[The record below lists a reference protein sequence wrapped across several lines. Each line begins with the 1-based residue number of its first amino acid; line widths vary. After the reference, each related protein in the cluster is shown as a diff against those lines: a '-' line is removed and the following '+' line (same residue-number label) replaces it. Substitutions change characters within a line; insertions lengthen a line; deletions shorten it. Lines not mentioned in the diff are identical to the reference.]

1 MHIPQLTFLYF
12 LFMEIYVTKELFYS
26 NFESLFE
33 TQLVPKLNNQSLVDF
48 CDKLIEIK
56 V

>member
-26 NFESLFE
+26 KFESIFE
-33 TQLVPKLNNQSLVDF
+33 THLIPRLNNQSLIDF
-48 CDKLIEIK
+48 CVKLIEIK